1 MKKFRFLF
9 LVAVC
14 FGCSQWHALAGE
26 LTYHPINPAFGGNPS
41 NYSWLLQSATTQN
54 EYTKTDPLA
63 DFETNLKKQVLST
76 LASRIVSAAFGG
88 YGDPLL
94 AGQYQIG
101 AYNITIST
109 AGDGI
114 TVDIL
119 DKGNGASTSVSVP
132 YY

>member
-1 MKKFRFLF
+1 MRKIQFLF

-14 FGCSQWHALAGE
+14 FGCSQGHALAGE
-26 LTYHPINPAFGGNPS
+26 LVYHPINPAFGGNPS
-41 NYSWLLQSATTQN
+41 NYSWLMQSATAQN

-63 DFETNLKKQVLST
+63 DFQDNLKSRVLET

-88 YGDPLL
+88 YSDPLQ